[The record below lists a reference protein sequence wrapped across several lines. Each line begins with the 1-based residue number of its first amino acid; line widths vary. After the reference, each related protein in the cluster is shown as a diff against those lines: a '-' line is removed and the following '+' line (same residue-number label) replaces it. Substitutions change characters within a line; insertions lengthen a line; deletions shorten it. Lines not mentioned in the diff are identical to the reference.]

1 MNSVRGSNC
10 KCITAGA
17 ISPHCWTLVG
27 SEGGETLWGCSLLSC
42 PGRGLIAHE
51 MLHFVRSRG
60 HVYPRERLGL
70 PTLSFRGSSVLE
82 SPSLVLTPVA
92 SGRKHFQIASLRYP
106 EKLPGL
112 WARVQKGENQRSLV
126 NLAMKELLGEEGA
139 GVKRTRSKS
148 PGSPDLIACPPL
160 TPCLP
165 PGSHSGWSP
174 MLDLCSLWGPESI
187 GRLGCAQDCSVL
199 VSPPSKGQC
208 MCPQRTLAQHVHS
221 GSGSL
226 RGELALGDHLLYASP
241 VPVFCVM
248 VTQAIGC
255 WLMSPTPQ
263 EGTER
268 WEYL

>member
-1 MNSVRGSNC
+1 MNSVRGSDC

-17 ISPHCWTLVG
+17 ISLHCWTLVG
-27 SEGGETLWGCSLLSC
+27 SEGGEMPWGCSLLSC
-42 PGRGLIAHE
+42 PGRRLIAHK

-70 PTLSFRGSSVLE
+70 PTLSFRESSVLE

-92 SGRKHFQIASLRYP
+92 SGRKHFQIASLRYQ

-126 NLAMKELLGEEGA
+126 NLAMKELLGEEEV

-165 PGSHSGWSP
+165 PGSHSGWSL
-174 MLDLCSLWGPESI
+174 MLDFCSLWGPRALADWAVPRIAQCWSRHPARGSVCAPKEPWHSTFTVEVAHY
-187 GRLGCAQDCSVL
+187 LGSWRWVTTC
-199 VSPPSKGQC
+199 C
-208 MCPQRTLAQHVHS
+208 MP
-221 GSGSL
+221 
-226 RGELALGDHLLYASP
+226 ALCLYF
-241 VPVFCVM
+241 V
-248 VTQAIGC
+248 
-255 WLMSPTPQ
+255 
-263 EGTER
+263 
-268 WEYL
+268 